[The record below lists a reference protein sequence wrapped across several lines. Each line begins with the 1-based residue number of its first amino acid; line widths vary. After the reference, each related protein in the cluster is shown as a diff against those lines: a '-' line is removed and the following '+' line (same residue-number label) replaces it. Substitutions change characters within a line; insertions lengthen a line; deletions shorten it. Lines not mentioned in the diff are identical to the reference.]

1 MTFENYEDAFSKYKE
16 IFLKGRKSIFT
27 KKEILNKD
35 NVEVLIDHFVKKLD
49 DSKIEKTKDNKEVI
63 FDRVVKDQLM
73 NASDDVI
80 DLMANIIWLW
90 RLPPRIEKKDME
102 TIIKNFLNIV
112 GKGNLLDN
120 ENNEFKT
127 TSVNGFASPGSY
139 YYSNKSFELAYIIKF
154 LKKYLENDENNK
166 EIDIL
171 KELGNSITINGK
183 EKMAS
188 IYNALLHLFDPKNYM
203 PIISNAH
210 KEAIVATFESKYCKV
225 DADNIDDTYDIDEK
239 LKKIN
244 DGLKNA
250 LKNEK
255 NLKENI
261 FYDDRVKNM
270 WSGGIDFES
279 KNIILYGAPGTGK
292 TYQTKQTIE
301 AKKQIKENC
310 EYKIVQF
317 HPSYSYEDFMDGVKP
332 IGIENGAMKFELR
345 NGVFKQMCID
355 AFKELEKNKE
365 KAKKYYFVA
374 DEINRAELSRV
385 FGELLLCLEEDK
397 RLRFDKDGNLQGM
410 LVKTANSSLWNNE
423 KHAVY
428 VDKETGEGYFGV
440 PENLYFIGTMNDIDK
455 SIDSF
460 DMALR
465 RRFVWKR
472 YRCDYDVIADHFAK
486 LINSKSNAKPDTET
500 YIQTYIELCKDINEY
515 ITSEKGLGLD
525 DSYELGHSYFLKPKK
540 LTKSEIS
547 RLWNEHISPLLKEYL
562 RTQYSGKDIE
572 TRLNDMKTKLIDTYG
587 NSNK

>member
-1 MTFENYEDAFSKYKE
+1 MAFENYEYAFSKYKE

-35 NVEVLIDHFVKKLD
+35 NVELLIDHFVEKLD

-73 NASDDVI
+73 GASDDVI

-90 RLPPRIEKKDME
+90 RLPPRIEKKDMV

-154 LKKYLENDENNK
+154 LKKYLENDENDK

-183 EKMAS
+183 EKTAS
-188 IYNALLHLFDPKNYM
+188 IYNALLHLFKPEEYV

-210 KEAIVATFESKYCKV
+210 KEAIVATFESIYCKQGT
-225 DADNIDDTYDIDEK
+225 DDLDEK
-239 LKKIN
+239 LKDIEN
-244 DGLKNA
+244 RLKDA

-301 AKKQIKENC
+301 ARKLIEENH

-332 IGIENGAMKFELR
+332 TGIENGAMKFELK

-355 AFKELEKNKE
+355 AFKNLKNSQEGKEEL
-365 KAKKYYFVA
+365 KKYYFVA

-397 RLRFDKDGNLQGM
+397 RLRYEGKNLQGM
-410 LVKTANSSLWNNE
+410 LVKTANSSLWDNE

-428 VDKETGEGYFGV
+428 IDEVGEGYFGV

-472 YRCDYDVIADHFAK
+472 YSCNYDVIAEHFDKSSEDK
-486 LINSKSNAKPDTET
+486 LET
-500 YIQTYIELCKDINEY
+500 YVEFCKDINEY
-515 ITSEKGLGLD
+515 ITSDKGLGLD
-525 DSYELGHSYFLKPKK
+525 DSYELGHSYFLKPKNLSK
-540 LTKSEIS
+540 KEIS
-547 RLWNEHISPLLKEYL
+547 KLWEGHISPLLKEYL

-572 TRLNDMKTKLIDTYG
+572 TRLKEMKTKLIDKYG

>member
-1 MTFENYEDAFSKYKE
+1 MAFENYKEAFLEYKKMFLED
-16 IFLKGRKSIFT
+16 GKSIFT
-27 KKEILNKD
+27 KKEILNKE
-35 NVEVLIDHFVKKLD
+35 NVEFLIDHFVEKLD
-49 DSKIEKTKDNKEVI
+49 ESKIEKTKDNKEVI

-73 NASDDVI
+73 GASDDVI

-90 RLPPRIEKKDME
+90 RLPPRIEKKDMV

-154 LKKYLENDENNK
+154 LKKYLENDENDK

-183 EKMAS
+183 EKTAS

-244 DGLKNA
+244 DELKNA

-301 AKKQIKENC
+301 ARKLIEENH

-332 IGIENGAMKFELR
+332 TGIENGAMKFELR

-355 AFKELEKNKE
+355 AFKNLKNSQEGKEEL
-365 KAKKYYFVA
+365 KKYYFVA

-397 RLRFDKDGNLQGM
+397 RLRYEGKNLQGM
-410 LVKTANSSLWNNE
+410 LVKTANSSLWDNE

-428 VDKETGEGYFGV
+428 IDEVGEGYFGV

-472 YRCDYDVIADHFAK
+472 YGCNYDVIAEHFDKSSEDK
-486 LINSKSNAKPDTET
+486 LET
-500 YIQTYIELCKDINEY
+500 YVEFCKDINEY
-515 ITSEKGLGLD
+515 ITSDKGLGLD
-525 DSYELGHSYFLKPKK
+525 DSYELGHSYFLKPKNLSK
-540 LTKSEIS
+540 KEIS
-547 RLWNEHISPLLKEYL
+547 KLWEGHISPLLKEYL

-572 TRLNDMKTKLIDTYG
+572 TRLNDMKTKLIDKYG

>member
-1 MTFENYEDAFSKYKE
+1 MAFENYEDAFKKFNE
-16 IFLKGRKSIFT
+16 IFFKDRKSIFT
-27 KKEILNKD
+27 DKEIFNKN
-35 NVEVLIDHFVKKLD
+35 NVAFLIRNFVEKGDASDKD
-49 DSKIEKTKDNKEVI
+49 FDEKIKEQLKD
-63 FDRVVKDQLM
+63 
-73 NASDDVI
+73 ASDDEI

-90 RLPPRIEKKDME
+90 RLPPKTADRKSSVAFFL
-102 TIIKNFLNIV
+102 KNFNKEELMN
-112 GKGNLLDN
+112 GDPNSFLGN
-120 ENNEFKT
+120 F
-127 TSVNGFASPGSY
+127 VGFATAGTY
-139 YYSNKSFELAYIIKF
+139 YNINKAFELAYIIRF
-154 LKKYLENDENNK
+154 LEKYLEIGGTEK

-171 KELGNSITINGK
+171 KKELGNSIKINEK
-183 EKMAS
+183 EKTAS
-188 IYNALLHLFDPKNYM
+188 MYNALLHLFKPEDYM

-210 KEAIVATFESKYCKV
+210 KEAIVATFESKYCKTDTGD
-225 DADNIDDTYDIDEK
+225 DADDIDKK
-239 LKKIN
+239 LKKIKDRLEN
-244 DGLKNA
+244 DLKG
-250 LKNEK
+250 KIE
-255 NLKENI
+255 LKEKNI
-261 FYDDRVKNM
+261 FYDDSVRNM

-301 AKKQIKENC
+301 ARKLIEENH

-332 IGIENGAMKFELR
+332 VGIENGAMKFELK

-355 AFKELEKNKE
+355 AFKDLEKNKE

-397 RLRFDKDGNLQGM
+397 RLRLGEDGKPQGM
-410 LVKTANSSLWNNE
+410 LVKTANSSLWDNE

-465 RRFVWKR
+465 IRFVWKR
-472 YRCDYDVIADHFAK
+472 YRCDYDVIAKHFDK
-486 LINSKSNAKPDTET
+486 ISEDRLEP
-500 YIQTYIELCKDINEY
+500 YIEFCKDINEY

-540 LTKSEIS
+540 LTKIEIS
-547 RLWNEHISPLLKEYL
+547 KLWEGHISPLLKEYL

-572 TRLNDMKTKLIDTYG
+572 IRLNDMKTKLIDTYG
-587 NSNK
+587 NKNK

>member
-1 MTFENYEDAFSKYKE
+1 MAFENYEDAFSKYKE

-35 NVEVLIDHFVKKLD
+35 NVELLIDHFVEKLD

-73 NASDDVI
+73 GAITDDVI

-90 RLPPRIEKKDME
+90 RLPPRIEKKDMV

-154 LKKYLENDENNK
+154 LKKYLENDENDK

-183 EKMAS
+183 EKTAS
-188 IYNALLHLFDPKNYM
+188 IYNALLHLFKPEEYV

-210 KEAIVATFESKYCKV
+210 KEAIVATFESIYCKQGT
-225 DADNIDDTYDIDEK
+225 DDLDEK
-239 LKKIN
+239 LKDIEN
-244 DGLKNA
+244 RLKDA

-301 AKKQIKENC
+301 ARKLIEENH

-332 IGIENGAMKFELR
+332 TGIENGAMKFELK

-355 AFKELEKNKE
+355 AFKNLKNSQEGKEEL
-365 KAKKYYFVA
+365 KKYYFVA

-397 RLRFDKDGNLQGM
+397 RLRLGEDGKPQGM
-410 LVKTANSSLWNNE
+410 LVKTANSSLWDNE
-423 KHAVY
+423 KHAVC
-428 VDKETGEGYFGV
+428 VKDNEGYFGV

-472 YRCDYDVIADHFAK
+472 YGCNYDVIAEHFDKSSEDK
-486 LINSKSNAKPDTET
+486 LET
-500 YIQTYIELCKDINEY
+500 YVEFCKDINEY
-515 ITSEKGLGLD
+515 ITSDKGLGLD
-525 DSYELGHSYFLKPKK
+525 DSYELGHSYFLKPKNLSK
-540 LTKSEIS
+540 KEIS
-547 RLWNEHISPLLKEYL
+547 KLWEGHISPLLKEYL

-572 TRLNDMKTKLIDTYG
+572 TRLNDMKTKLIDKYG